1 MIDSQQADNNLRPLT
16 SFLFRCTFT
25 AQEGD
30 KVLTEAALKKL
41 QYSVLSVNI
50 PKMKE
55 QELDELSYGSFFIS
69 FPFWSTGDQA
79 MTIEFWETDKM
90 EISKIFYYMLDKK
103 RWRASSMFKY
113 SQADLFVTVE
123 ILDQRNYLPADKHVI
138 FSNTYALKTV
148 SIDPPEFVRTG
159 DVTLLKTKVEFNT
172 MQHEYSHGN
181 IRTGINPLGDFM
193 DKNVYMPDENAFI
206 DANEMSDRI
215 AEAFSEYVQKELE
228 KQYSTTLEEIQS
240 AIPEFSKLRS
250 DKGEDFILDKK
261 ELDYMYQQYKKN
273 MGKAATMTK
282 EDFGKMAQKNM
293 NKLATGLHDMNV
305 ALEKSNISFVLNKV
319 NDAESN
325 HEWSEKNASHLTGA
339 KADITI
345 LKNGEKVLIGSLT
358 KEEAEKIQDAAKSA
372 GMVFNFESTAGK
384 QDTSLWADIHPVE
397 FETPTGTKQR
407 DTSWTGNFMN
417 VHITGKDANG
427 KESKYDR
434 DLVSGEEIEKYATR
448 RTAEQKKRAEETEKT
463 KEAKQTLVKDLRDSL
478 DKQSE
483 KGGLYSA
490 NSTLK
495 PPTQMTKL
503 PDDNR
508 KEIEAKGNSTFQ
520 SSLDILK

>member
-1 MIDSQQADNNLRPLT
+1 MVDSQQADNNLRPLT
-16 SFLFRCTFT
+16 GFLFRCTFT

-103 RWRASSMFKY
+103 RWRASTMFKY

-138 FSNTYALKTV
+138 FSNTFALKTV

-206 DANEMSDRI
+206 DAEDMSKKI
-215 AEAFSEYVQKELE
+215 EEAFKEYVKAEQGRFPEKANATDKFVTDKVSSDVELRAFADRLGPNSLSRTAALSTDSNARQELRKILMKKGVNVNDYSDVANALKAMGIYGADGQSNHYCQRGVSLLESIVSGNDRVLSPKATGSEQAWEAGGFKEDKSLGRKINKVSDADAYINE
-228 KQYSTTLEEIQS
+228 LIKSGKVHEGDKIIIDYDAEDKENGHALTVLFDDATGKWSVSSDAGHFNLSGLAMNHKIDEIH
-240 AIPEFSKLRS
+240 
-250 DKGEDFILDKK
+250 IL
-261 ELDYMYQQYKKN
+261 N
-273 MGKAATMTK
+273 MTK
-282 EDFGKMAQKNM
+282 E
-293 NKLATGLHDMNV
+293 
-305 ALEKSNISFVLNKV
+305 EKDRRSGVVPGSSV
-319 NDAESN
+319 S
-325 HEWSEKNASHLTGA
+325 
-339 KADITI
+339 KAD
-345 LKNGEKVLIGSLT
+345 
-358 KEEAEKIQDAAKSA
+358 
-372 GMVFNFESTAGK
+372 
-384 QDTSLWADIHPVE
+384 
-397 FETPTGTKQR
+397 FETIRQM
-407 DTSWTGNFMN
+407 S
-417 VHITGKDANG
+417 
-427 KESKYDR
+427 KEDVTQME
-434 DLVSGEEIEKYATR
+434 L
-448 RTAEQKKRAEETEKT
+448 
-463 KEAKQTLVKDLRDSL
+463 EAKLKKSL
-478 DKQSE
+478 EFK
-483 KGGLYSA
+483 
-490 NSTLK
+490 K
-495 PPTQMTKL
+495 P
-503 PDDNR
+503 
-508 KEIEAKGNSTFQ
+508 E
-520 SSLDILK
+520 